1 VTLALLG
8 AAAVAFAR
16 RRGLAFP
23 EALEASLLLMAMPLL
38 SPQGWDY
45 VLLVATPAVM
55 LLANHLDQ
63 LPRHHRVVT
72 VAAALVMGLSL
83 YDVMG
88 RAGYRAF
95 MLAGG
100 VTFCAVG
107 LLAGL
112 FALRRARLV

>member
-1 VTLALLG
+1 ML
-8 AAAVAFAR
+8 
-16 RRGLAFP
+16 
-23 EALEASLLLMAMPLL
+23 MPLL

-55 LLANHLDQ
+55 LLANDLDR
-63 LPRHHRVVT
+63 LPTHYRVAT
-72 VAAALVMGLSL
+72 VSAALLMGLSL

-100 VTFCAVG
+100 ITVCALSLV
-107 LLAGL
+107 AGL
-112 FALRRARLV
+112 IVMRRTRVA